1 MFKTMSSNKKA
12 FKSAI
17 WYTVG
22 DIIVKGLGF
31 LTTPL
36 FTRILTT
43 SDYGEYSNFVS
54 WISILMPLI
63 TIDLTAS
70 VSRAHFDFP
79 EDMDNFVLSS
89 VLFSN
94 LATVIFAV
102 FSIFSIDYLESWL
115 LIDRKYIFAM
125 FIYFLLEPAYSY
137 LQGYF
142 RMLFRY
148 KTFTEIA
155 LASAALR
162 TGMALLF
169 TVLFEDKLF
178 ACIIGYTVPVSVMYG
193 IIYIYIVIKA
203 QKVKMKYWRYAAKIS
218 LPLIPHTLS
227 GNLLSSFDRVAIRK
241 LCNAESLAYYSLAY
255 NVAMIVSLVRAAV
268 DKAWTPWLYE
278 NLHEKKY
285 SQIKKVSC
293 VYIII
298 FETLICGLMLLGPE
312 FVLIFGGKLYTEAK
326 YVIPPIMV
334 GLIFQFLYTFYVGIE
349 LFSKKTPIIS
359 IGTLSAVGINI
370 ITNIMF
376 IPRFGYIAAAY
387 TTLFSYL
394 ALLVIHFCFARKMMD
409 LSEVY
414 DNRLIFISGL
424 ICIIVGIGMEQLYRF
439 DYIRYTLFLIYVIC
453 FIGGS
458 IFVWKN
464 RKEFDVRI

>member
-1 MFKTMSSNKKA
+1 MYKTMSNNKKA
-12 FKSAI
+12 LKSAI
-17 WYTVG
+17 WYTIG

-31 LTTPL
+31 LTTPI

-43 SDYGEYSNFVS
+43 FDYGEYSNFVS
-54 WISILMPLI
+54 WISILMPLV

-70 VSRAHFDFP
+70 ISRARFDFP

-94 LATVIFAV
+94 LATAIFAIC
-102 FSIFSIDYLESWL
+102 SIFSIDYLEGWL
-115 LIDRKYIFAM
+115 SIERKYIFAM

-137 LQGYF
+137 LQSCF
-142 RMLFRY
+142 RMQFRY

-155 LASAALR
+155 LASAVLR

-169 TVLFEDKLF
+169 TVLFDDKLF
-178 ACIIGYTVPVSVMYG
+178 ACIIGYTVPVSIMYG
-193 IIYIYIVIKA
+193 IIYIYIMIKA
-203 QKVKMKYWRYAAKIS
+203 QKVKIKYWRYAAKIS

-241 LCNAESLAYYSLAY
+241 VCNAESLAYYSLAY
-255 NVAMIVSLVRAAV
+255 NIAMVVSMVRVAI

-278 NLHEKKY
+278 NLNEKKY
-285 SQIKKVSC
+285 GQIKKVSC
-293 VYIII
+293 VYILV
-298 FETLICGLMLLGPE
+298 FEAAICGFMLLGPE
-312 FVLIFGGKLYTEAK
+312 FVLIFGGKAYTEAK

-349 LFSKKTPIIS
+349 LFAKKTPIIS

-370 ITNIMF
+370 ITNIIF
-376 IPRFGYIAAAY
+376 IPRYGYIAAAY

-394 ALLVIHFCFARKMMD
+394 ALLIVHFCFARKMMN

-414 DNRLIFISGL
+414 DNRLIFISGVL
-424 ICIIVGIGMEQLYRF
+424 CTIVGIGMEQLYRF
-439 DYIRYTLFLIYVIC
+439 DYLRYTFFVIYVIC
-453 FIGGS
+453 FIGGC

-464 RKEFDVRI
+464 RKKFNVRI

>member
-1 MFKTMSSNKKA
+1 MSSNKKA

-17 WYTVG
+17 WYTFG

-31 LTTPL
+31 LTTPI

-43 SDYGEYSNFVS
+43 FDYGEYSNYIS
-54 WISILMPLI
+54 WISILMPLV

-70 VSRAHFDFP
+70 ISRARFDFS

-94 LATVIFAV
+94 LATVIFAIFSV
-102 FSIFSIDYLESWL
+102 FSIDHLENWL

-137 LQGYF
+137 LQSYF

-148 KTFTEIA
+148 KAFTGVAIV
-155 LASAALR
+155 SAVLR

-169 TVLFEDKLF
+169 TFLFDDKLF

-193 IIYIYIVIKA
+193 IIYIYIIIKA
-203 QKVKMKYWRYAAKIS
+203 KKVKIKYWRYAAKIS

-241 LCNAESLAYYSLAY
+241 ICDAESLAYYSLAY
-255 NVAMIVSLVRAAV
+255 NLAMMVSMVRAAI

-278 NLHEKKY
+278 NLNEKKY
-285 SQIKKVSC
+285 SLIKKVSC
-293 VYIII
+293 IYIII
-298 FETLICGLMLLGPE
+298 FEFVIFGFMLLGPE
-312 FVLIFGGKLYTEAK
+312 FVLIFGGELYMEAK
-326 YVIPPIMV
+326 YVIPPIMI

-370 ITNIMF
+370 ITNIIF
-376 IPRFGYIAAAY
+376 IPRYGYIAAAY

-394 ALLVIHFCFARKMMD
+394 ALLMIHFCFARKMMN

-414 DNRLIFISGL
+414 DNRLIFMSGL

-439 DYIRYTLFLIYVIC
+439 DYLRYTLFLIYVIC
-453 FIGGS
+453 FIGGC

-464 RKEFDVRI
+464 RKKFNVRI